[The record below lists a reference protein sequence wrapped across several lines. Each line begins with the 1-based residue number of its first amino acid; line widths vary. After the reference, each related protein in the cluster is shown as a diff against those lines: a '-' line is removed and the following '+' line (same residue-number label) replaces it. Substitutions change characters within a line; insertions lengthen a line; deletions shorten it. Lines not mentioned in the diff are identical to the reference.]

1 MVDFFCFCWIWGEI
15 VTIDDSLYTF
25 WPIGDGVIEQGI
37 ISSFVE
43 WPFSSLAHILI
54 QLSTEL

>member
-1 MVDFFCFCWIWGEI
+1 M
-15 VTIDDSLYTF
+15 TIDDSWYTF
-25 WPIGDGVIEQGI
+25 WPIRDGVVEQGVG
-37 ISSFVE
+37 SSFVE